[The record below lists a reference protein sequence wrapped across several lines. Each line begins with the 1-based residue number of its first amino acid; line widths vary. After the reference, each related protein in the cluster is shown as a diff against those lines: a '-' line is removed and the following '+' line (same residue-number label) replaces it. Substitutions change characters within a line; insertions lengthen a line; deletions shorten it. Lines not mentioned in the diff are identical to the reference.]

1 VQEDE
6 IGGHDPTMPATDA
19 YLGLRAFV
27 DELARCG
34 LREACTS
41 PGSRSTPLVLSLA
54 REPRIR
60 ATSHLDER
68 CGAFFALGLA
78 KATGLP
84 VALACTSGTAAANYA
99 PAVIEAHEAR
109 VPLLVLTADRPPELR
124 ELGAGQTIDQV
135 KLYGSAAKWYFEVD
149 DAAATPERMR
159 WLRQLACRAYWTAL
173 DGRPGPVH
181 LNFSLREPLVLDEP
195 LPAEEPGGGGRAGGR
210 PWVTRP
216 RTRLAPAPAMLDGLR
231 AVLDAHPRAV
241 MVAGRSERDPGLG
254 EALADLADALA
265 LPLLADPL
273 SGARRGPAAVAHY
286 DALLR
291 APEFA
296 ASRGPDLVLRFGDL
310 PTSKPLRQW
319 LHGLDGA
326 LQIAFDAEG
335 AWQDPAGAVAT
346 IASADPRVLAPE
358 KPRKDR
364 AWLEAWTRADRTAAA
379 AIARVLG
386 EASDLAAGADPAAG
400 QGALSEPRVAAELG
414 VRLPA
419 AATLVVASSMPV
431 RDVETFFPAREAPP
445 RVLANRGA
453 NGIDGTVSTAFG
465 VAAAGGP
472 TVLLTGDVALL
483 HDVGGLL
490 AGRRLGLPLAIVLLN
505 NDGGGIFHFLPVERE
520 GADFEEHVAT
530 PHGVDFAHAAALYGC
545 EHERVADPESFR
557 AALDRALAADAVT
570 IVEVSTERTANVE
583 LHRRVW
589 QAVLQSVRT
598 GA

>member
-1 VQEDE
+1 
-6 IGGHDPTMPATDA
+6 MPATDT

-68 CGAFFALGLA
+68 CGGFFALGLA
-78 KATGLP
+78 KATGVP
-84 VALACTSGTAAANYA
+84 VALACTSGTAAANYT

-135 KLYGSAAKWYFEVD
+135 KLYGSAAKWYLEID
-149 DAAATPERMR
+149 DHPATPERMR
-159 WLRQLACRAYWTAL
+159 WLRQLACRAFWTAL

-181 LNFSLREPLVLDEP
+181 LNFSLREPLVLSEP
-195 LPAEEPGGGGRAGGR
+195 IPDEEPGGGGRAGGR

-216 RTRLAPAPAMLDGLR
+216 RVQLAPAPALLDGLR
-231 AVLDAHPRAV
+231 AAVDAHPRAV
-241 MVAGRSERDPGLG
+241 IVAGRSERDPGLG
-254 EALADLADALA
+254 EALAGLADALA

-273 SGARRGPAAVAHY
+273 SGARRGRAAVAHY

-291 APEFA
+291 EPEWA
-296 ASRGPDLVLRFGDL
+296 AAHAPDLVLRVGDL

-326 LQIAFDAEG
+326 LQLAFDPEN

-346 IASADPRVLAPE
+346 IVSADPRVLAPQQ
-358 KPRKDR
+358 PRKDR
-364 AWLEAWTRADRTAAA
+364 GWLELWTSADRKASA
-379 AIARVLG
+379 AIAETL
-386 EASDLAAGADPAAG
+386 P
-400 QGALSEPRVAAELG
+400 ALSEPRVAAELG
-414 VRLPA
+414 VRLPPE
-419 AATLVVASSMPV
+419 ATLVVASSMPV
-431 RDVETFFPAREAPP
+431 RDVESFFPAREQPP

-465 VAAAGGP
+465 VAATGVP
-472 TVLLTGDVALL
+472 TVLLIGDVALA
-483 HDVGGLL
+483 HDIGGLL
-490 AGRRLGLPLAIVLLN
+490 AARRLGLDLTIVLLN
-505 NDGGGIFHFLPVERE
+505 NDGGGIFHFLPVAGE

-530 PHGVDFAHAAALYGC
+530 PHGLDFARAAALYGLA
-545 EHERVADPESFR
+545 HERVITPESFR
-557 AALDRALAADAVT
+557 AALDSASGSTIIEVRTDRAENL
-570 IVEVSTERTANVE
+570 E
-583 LHRRVW
+583 LHRQVA
-589 QAVLQSVRT
+589 QAVVQSVRGGT
-598 GA
+598 